1 MCLPHLSKSIP
12 GHINP
17 FTTLVVTYFTAG
29 IACLVALLF
38 CQRHGSALAIF
49 KQIHWAS
56 IALGFSIIGLEAGF
70 LLAYR
75 AGWKISLA
83 AGIAN
88 AIVAAF
94 AGCYRPGFLP
104 GAADPAEYYRH
115 SLVFGWFAADSALA
129 GLGEKG
135 SGDAQRRYQGISHFN
150 GDIF

>member
-1 MCLPHLSKSIP
+1 MNYYFGIVLAIISNVFYHICQKSIP

-29 IACLVALLF
+29 IACLVTLLF
-38 CQRHGSALAIF
+38 VNGHGSALAIF

-88 AIVAAF
+88 AIVAALLVVI
-94 AGCYRPGFLP
+94 G
-104 GAADPAEYYRH
+104 
-115 SLVFGWFAADSALA
+115 LVFYREQLTLQNIIGIALCLA
-129 GLGEKG
+129 GLLLI
-135 SGDAQRRYQGISHFN
+135 QL
-150 GDIF
+150 